1 MESELF
7 KFSECSKKL
16 FTLFYSLFPKKSKF
30 RKDLNDTK
38 LLFKRD
44 LMKPFEKFIIKGC
57 KYSSGTF
64 GKIKGLFQKI
74 KNISFLQ
81 KKCFLYS

>member
-7 KFSECSKKL
+7 KFSECLEKS

-64 GKIKGLFQKI
+64 GKIKGLFKKI
-74 KNISFLQ
+74 KTFFYT
-81 KKCFLYS
+81 KKGFLYS